1 MSDFIKTQSEV
12 KANLVHQIRSIIDG
26 AEAEKRGLTAEENQ
40 TIDRIEAAIDDAQ
53 RSIAV
58 AERTELRRAEA
69 EEAAGSF
76 VPQIVEA
83 RSEADIFRALAHGE
97 IRSHVFE
104 SRATLVN
111 SADTVPVSFY
121 DRLFMIARKVGPW
134 LDAADVIVRNSGNDL
149 RIPVMSAYSTIS
161 AVSAGSAIGQSEP
174 TFTSL
179 LLSPVKGAA
188 LALVANELLDDAGFD
203 IAGSIAE
210 QFGNSIGTWANATA
224 TTTVLAAAGSGVASG
239 TSVLTGDDLIT
250 LAYSVD
256 GGYRPN
262 GAYMAAGS
270 TIGAIRKLKD
280 TAGNY
285 LYTVGQGVPD
295 TFAGFPILENP
306 SMSAVGSGVKSVIF
320 GDFKAV
326 KVTHTPVSVATSSDA
341 YFDQDVTAYRAS
353 LRFAAGLASSGAVKY
368 LTTT

>member
-1 MSDFIKTQSEV
+1 MSEFIKSQSEV

-40 TIDRIEAAIDDAQ
+40 TIDRIESAIEDAQ

-58 AERTELRRAEA
+58 AERTEVRRAEA
-69 EEAAGSF
+69 EQAAGAF
-76 VPQIVEA
+76 VPATVEA

-97 IRSHVFE
+97 IRSHTFE
-104 SRATLVN
+104 KRATLVN

-121 DRLFMIARKVGPW
+121 EQLFMVARKVGPW
-134 LDAADVIVRNSGNDL
+134 LDAADVIVRDSGNDL
-149 RIPVMSAYSTIS
+149 RIPIMSAYSTIS
-161 AVSAGSAIGQSEP
+161 ATSAGSAISQSEP

-188 LALVANELLDDAGFD
+188 LALIANELLDDAGFD
-203 IAGSIAE
+203 ISNSVAE
-210 QFGNSIGTWANATA
+210 QFGNAIGTWINGTA

-239 TSVLTGDDLIT
+239 SAVLTGDALID

-256 GGYRPN
+256 GAYRPA

-295 TFAGFPILENP
+295 TFAGFPVLENP
-306 SMSAVGSGVKSVIF
+306 SMSAVGSSVKSVIF

-326 KVTHTPVSVATSSDA
+326 KATHTPVSVAVSNDA
-341 YFDQDVTAYRAS
+341 YFNQDVTAYRAS
-353 LRFAAGLASSGAVKY
+353 VRFAAGLASSGAVKY
-368 LTTT
+368 LTTS

>member
-1 MSDFIKTQSEV
+1 MSDFIKQQSEA
-12 KANLVHQIRSIIDG
+12 KANLVHQIRSIIDQ
-26 AEAEKRGLTAEENQ
+26 AESESRGLTAEENQ

-326 KVTHTPVSVATSSDA
+326 KVTHTPVSVATSQDA

-368 LTTT
+368 LTTS

>member
-1 MSDFIKTQSEV
+1 MSDFIRSQSEV
-12 KANLVHQIRSIIDG
+12 KANLLHSIREIIDI
-26 AEAEKRGLTAEENQ
+26 AESEKRGLTGEETA
-40 TIDRIEAAIDDAQ
+40 TINRLETAIEDAQ

-58 AERTELRRAEA
+58 AERTEVRRAEA

-76 VPQIVEA
+76 VPQLLEA

-97 IRSHVFE
+97 IRSHTFE

-121 DRLFMIARKVGPW
+121 DRLFMIAKKVGPW
-134 LDAADVIVRNSGNDL
+134 LDVADVIVRNSGNDL
-149 RIPVMSAYSTIS
+149 RIPIMSAYSTIS
-161 AVSAGSAIGQSEP
+161 ATTAGSAIAQSEP

-188 LALVANELLDDAGFD
+188 LALIANELLDDAGFD

-210 QFGNSIGTWANATA
+210 QFGVALGTYINGTA
-224 TTTVLAAAGSGVASG
+224 TSTVVGAAGSGVALG
-239 TSVLTGDDLIT
+239 TSVLTGDGLID
-250 LAYSVD
+250 LAYSID
-256 GGYRPN
+256 GGYRPQA
-262 GAYMAAGS
+262 GYMAAGS

-280 TAGNY
+280 SAGNY
-285 LYTVGQGVPD
+285 LYSVGQGVPD
-295 TFAGFPILENP
+295 TFAGFPIYENP

-326 KVTHTPVSVATSSDA
+326 KVTHTPVSVATSADA

-368 LTTT
+368 LTTS